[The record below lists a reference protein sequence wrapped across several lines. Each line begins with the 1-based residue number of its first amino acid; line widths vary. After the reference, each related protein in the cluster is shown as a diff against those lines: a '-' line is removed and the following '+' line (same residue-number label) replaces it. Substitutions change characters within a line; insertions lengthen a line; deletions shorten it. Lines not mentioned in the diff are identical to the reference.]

1 MASRAQNQHTVNGLI
16 NLAQFPMFVASGVF
30 FSNSRFPEVVQPWLR
45 LLPLTALNDALR
57 AILIDGAGPRA
68 IAAPVGIL
76 AGYAL
81 LSFAVALRI
90 FRWR

>member
-1 MASRAQNQHTVNGLI
+1 
-16 NLAQFPMFVASGVF
+16 
-30 FSNSRFPEVVQPWLR
+30 
-45 LLPLTALNDALR
+45 LNDALR